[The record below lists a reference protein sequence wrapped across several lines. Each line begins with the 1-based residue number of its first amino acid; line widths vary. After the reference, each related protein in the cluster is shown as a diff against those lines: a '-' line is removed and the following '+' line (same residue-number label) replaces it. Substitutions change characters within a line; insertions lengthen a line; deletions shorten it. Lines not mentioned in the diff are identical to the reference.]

1 MAHVSTILYG
11 LTLLSFLVGN
21 LWRPQIGSF
30 SIPLIDVA
38 LALTSLFIIWQN
50 RFNLK
55 KLNYLVLVFIILT
68 GLNLLIQSSATLT
81 LTPFLYWLRF
91 SLWFM
96 AIFLTT
102 NQFVGSKLIFLGFG
116 GFILIGFLQYF
127 FYPDLRPLTH
137 LNWDPHLYRLVGS
150 LLDPAFT
157 GLCLLLFLITLLT
170 QPHLIKFQKIIMVLT
185 YIALALTYS
194 RATFLSLIIF
204 ALYYSIHIKKATFF
218 VKTLLLV
225 ALTLILLPRPP
236 GEGTKLERTST
247 IAAKIVNYRQAI
259 GVLATHPITGI
270 GYNRIGYFRPQETS
284 VSHARWGFDNSFLNI
299 AIGNGIPMFLF
310 FLYLLLKLWKSST
323 IAFKCLLLAVFSH
336 SFFSNS
342 FVYPQIMAFLLLFRY
357 RK

>member
-1 MAHVSTILYG
+1 MAPVSTILYG

-21 LWRPQIGSF
+21 LWRPQLGSL
-30 SIPLIDVA
+30 SVPLIDIA
-38 LALTSLFIIWQN
+38 LALTSVFIIWQN

-55 KLNYLVLVFIILT
+55 KINYLVLIFIILS
-68 GLNLLIQSSATLT
+68 GLNLLIQSLPDLS

-96 AIFLTT
+96 AIFLAPT
-102 NQFVGSKLIFLGFG
+102 QVVPPKLIFLGFG
-116 GFILIGFLQYF
+116 GFILIGFFQYF
-127 FYPDLRPLTH
+127 FYPDLRPLTC

-157 GLCLLLFLITLLT
+157 GLCLLLFLILLIT
-170 QPHLIKFQKIIMVLT
+170 QPNLIRFQKFVIVLS
-185 YIALALTYS
+185 YLALALTYS

-259 GVLATHPITGI
+259 GVLTSHPIVGI

-284 VSHARWGFDNSFLNI
+284 ASHARWGFDNSFLNI
-299 AIGNGIPMFLF
+299 AIGNGLPMLLF
-310 FLYLLLKLWKSST
+310 FLYLLLNLWKSST
-323 IAFKCLLLAVFSH
+323 AAFKCLLIAVFSH

-342 FVYPQIMAFLLLFRY
+342 LIYPQIMAFLLLFKY